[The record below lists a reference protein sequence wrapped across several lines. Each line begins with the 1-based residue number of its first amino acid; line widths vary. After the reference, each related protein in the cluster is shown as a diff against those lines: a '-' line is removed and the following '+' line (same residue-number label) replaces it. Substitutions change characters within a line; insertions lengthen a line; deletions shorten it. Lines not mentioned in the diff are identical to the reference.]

1 VAGLQTGSSS
11 LGASVRTDDPAPAE
25 FALFG
30 ERGARAIVSVS
41 PTNLAAVLA
50 IARQYSVA
58 ALEIGKV
65 IRGDVFSIK
74 CGGSAVIES
83 PVESLRDAWANSLER
98 TLVRDSL

>member
-1 VAGLQTGSSS
+1 
-11 LGASVRTDDPAPAE
+11 
-25 FALFG
+25 
-30 ERGARAIVSVS
+30 
-41 PTNLAAVLA
+41 
-50 IARQYSVA
+50 VA